1 MTNPSLPSAPPIN
14 LIGYAGFG
22 QRRKGGGRVA
32 RPSSTSS
39 GGFTAAAKLT
49 VALLAGFVVAG
60 APVAAATT
68 ADSLLAAAKAAQGDQ
83 LKLLESVVNIDSG
96 TGDVDGGRKV
106 MAVLVP
112 RLKAVGAT
120 IETVAAEAPGL
131 PENVVA
137 VVKGTGKTR
146 ILMIGHIDTVFGPG
160 TVAKWPFS
168 NDGTRLHGPGVGD
181 EKGGVVEGIK
191 ALELLHASGFT
202 DFASITLLIET
213 SEERGSPGTR
223 KLIARLLDTADVE
236 LNLEP
241 GDAPDRLTVWRKSS
255 TVVTIDVTGKAAH
268 AGVAP
273 QDGRNAAVELLH
285 QLQGYDKFPHTGD
298 QTTVNLTLLAAGTRN
313 NIIPDTASAT
323 FSVRARTAKA
333 ADDVLAQLE
342 ANAKTIAV
350 PGTTVSIHH
359 EPAFPPLANNPATD
373 ALAARAAKL
382 YAVTGRT
389 LGTGGNGG
397 ASESAM
403 AAARGVP
410 ALDGLG
416 PVGGG
421 FHSDREYVDLSS
433 VTPRLYLLTAML
445 RDLGING
452 VR

>member
-1 MTNPSLPSAPPIN
+1 VSRQL
-14 LIGYAGFG
+14 
-22 QRRKGGGRVA
+22 
-32 RPSSTSS
+32 S
-39 GGFTAAAKLT
+39 GEIAVRHHLFAAAVLLT
-49 VALLAGFVVAG
+49 ATPAL
-60 APVAAATT
+60 AA
-68 ADSLLAAAKAAQGDQ
+68 DPLLAAAAALRPDQ

-96 TGDVDGGRKV
+96 TGDADGGAKV
-106 MAVLVP
+106 IAVLGS
-112 RLKAVGAT
+112 RLKALGAT
-120 IETVAAEAPGL
+120 IETVPAEAPGL
-131 PENVVA
+131 ADNTVA
-137 VVKGTGKTR
+137 VVRGTGKLR

-181 EKGGVVEGIK
+181 EKGGVVEGIE
-191 ALELLHASGFT
+191 ALQLLHDAHFT
-202 DFASITLLIET
+202 GFASITLLIET

-223 KLIARLLDTADVE
+223 KLIDRLLDTADVE

-285 QLQGYDKFPHTGD
+285 QLEGYARFPHTGD

-313 NIIPDTASAT
+313 NIIPDHASAS
-323 FSVRARTAKA
+323 FSVRARTAAA
-333 ADDVLAQLE
+333 ADAVIAQFE
-342 ANAKTIAV
+342 TNAKTIAV
-350 PGTTVSIHH
+350 PGTAVKILH
-359 EPAFPPLANNPATD
+359 EPAFPPLAENPATA

-389 LGTGGNGG
+389 LSTGGNGG

-403 AAARGVP
+403 AAARCVP

-416 PVGGG
+416 PVGGS
-421 FHSDREYVDLSS
+421 FHSDGEFVDLAS
-433 VTPRLYLLTAML
+433 VTPRLYLLAAL
-445 RDLGING
+445 LEDLGKNG